1 MEIKIINEA
10 DHYVLCF
17 QKVVDM
23 LNILMNVSI
32 CLAWLKMGGILRSG
46 SQDMGKGYQF
56 NEKAFDSEL
65 EYNEKYLKTKD
76 NTIMVK

>member
-1 MEIKIINEA
+1 
-10 DHYVLCF
+10 
-17 QKVVDM
+17 
-23 LNILMNVSI
+23 MNVSI

-56 NEKAFDSEL
+56 NEKVFDSEL